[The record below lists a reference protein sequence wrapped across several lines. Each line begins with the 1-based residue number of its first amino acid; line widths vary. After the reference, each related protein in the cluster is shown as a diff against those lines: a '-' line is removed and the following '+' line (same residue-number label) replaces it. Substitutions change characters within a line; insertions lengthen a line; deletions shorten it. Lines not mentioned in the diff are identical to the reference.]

1 MSIPSSPIESVD
13 RALLLILLMKES
25 GPISVKSASEH
36 LGVAP
41 STAHRLL
48 NALMHRGFAAQD
60 HERRYRLGPALVERH
75 NERYTVQALRQ
86 AARSALMV
94 LSQKVGETVQLMVL
108 TEGNIQFIDGIEST
122 KTLRVGMRVG
132 DKMPAFVSAG
142 GKAIL
147 ALFSNAELEDLY
159 RQGIPAWPTSRIDSL
174 KTLKREM
181 TKVRRAEFGSNFE
194 EMEEGVVGLGVAVTD
209 PDSRPVAAITTA
221 TPSIRFDRNN
231 IPSHVAALQTAAAA
245 ISEELQELQQAQ

>member
-1 MSIPSSPIESVD
+1 MSIPSSPIASVD

-75 NERYTVQALRQ
+75 SERYTVQALRQ
-86 AARSALMV
+86 SARSALMV
-94 LSQKVGETVQLMVL
+94 LSQEVGETVQLMVL

-159 RQGIPAWPTSRIDSL
+159 RQGIPAWSTSRIDSL

-209 PDSRPVAAITTA
+209 PDGHPVAAITTA